1 MTDTG
6 FLVAF
11 FIVIFLVIIFAL
23 VAVIGAVTSAV
34 AGINDD
40 EDEIERW
47 KEVLNRVKVLGLYPD
62 VENKRVYLLRNVPDV
77 YINTIATKINKTGNG
92 YKISFILFGADSN

>member
-1 MTDTG
+1 MAVSYAKIYIVFREAVLNGYGGKQMTDTG

-40 EDEIERW
+40 EDELE
-47 KEVLNRVKVLGLYPD
+47 EEGM
-62 VENKRVYLLRNVPDV
+62 
-77 YINTIATKINKTGNG
+77 
-92 YKISFILFGADSN
+92 

>member
-40 EDEIERW
+40 EDEIE
-47 KEVLNRVKVLGLYPD
+47 EEGICCLLYTSD
-62 VENKRVYLLRNVPDV
+62 
-77 YINTIATKINKTGNG
+77 A
-92 YKISFILFGADSN
+92 ADE

>member
-23 VAVIGAVTSAV
+23 VAVIGSAV

-40 EDEIERW
+40 EDEIE
-47 KEVLNRVKVLGLYPD
+47 EEG
-62 VENKRVYLLRNVPDV
+62 
-77 YINTIATKINKTGNG
+77 I
-92 YKISFILFGADSN
+92 

>member
-40 EDEIERW
+40 EDEIE
-47 KEVLNRVKVLGLYPD
+47 
-62 VENKRVYLLRNVPDV
+62 VEKIDLSVPDGV
-77 YINTIATKINKTGNG
+77 SIESLRLALPNRFFSLIIAQPLR
-92 YKISFILFGADSN
+92 FV

>member
-11 FIVIFLVIIFAL
+11 FIVIFLVIIF
-23 VAVIGAVTSAV
+23 GAVTSAV

-40 EDEIERW
+40 EDEIE
-47 KEVLNRVKVLGLYPD
+47 EEG
-62 VENKRVYLLRNVPDV
+62 
-77 YINTIATKINKTGNG
+77 I
-92 YKISFILFGADSN
+92 

>member
-11 FIVIFLVIIFAL
+11 FIVIFLVIMFTPFT
-23 VAVIGAVTSAV
+23 VIGAVTSAV

-40 EDEIERW
+40 EDETEEEGI
-47 KEVLNRVKVLGLYPD
+47 
-62 VENKRVYLLRNVPDV
+62 
-77 YINTIATKINKTGNG
+77 
-92 YKISFILFGADSN
+92 

>member
-11 FIVIFLVIIFAL
+11 FIVIIFAL

-40 EDEIERW
+40 EDEIE
-47 KEVLNRVKVLGLYPD
+47 EEG
-62 VENKRVYLLRNVPDV
+62 
-77 YINTIATKINKTGNG
+77 I
-92 YKISFILFGADSN
+92 

>member
-11 FIVIFLVIIFAL
+11 FLQLFFQLSIFAL

-40 EDEIERW
+40 EDETEEEGI
-47 KEVLNRVKVLGLYPD
+47 
-62 VENKRVYLLRNVPDV
+62 
-77 YINTIATKINKTGNG
+77 
-92 YKISFILFGADSN
+92 

>member
-6 FLVAF
+6 FLVAS

-23 VAVIGAVTSAV
+23 VAVIGVVTSAV

-40 EDEIERW
+40 EDEIE
-47 KEVLNRVKVLGLYPD
+47 EEG
-62 VENKRVYLLRNVPDV
+62 
-77 YINTIATKINKTGNG
+77 I
-92 YKISFILFGADSN
+92 

>member
-23 VAVIGAVTSAV
+23 VAVIGHL
-34 AGINDD
+34 
-40 EDEIERW
+40 
-47 KEVLNRVKVLGLYPD
+47 KLK
-62 VENKRVYLLRNVPDV
+62 
-77 YINTIATKINKTGNG
+77 
-92 YKISFILFGADSN
+92 

>member
-23 VAVIGAVTSAV
+23 VAVIGSVTIAV
-34 AGINDD
+34 AGSTDD
-40 EDEIERW
+40 EDEIE
-47 KEVLNRVKVLGLYPD
+47 EEG
-62 VENKRVYLLRNVPDV
+62 
-77 YINTIATKINKTGNG
+77 I
-92 YKISFILFGADSN
+92 

>member
-11 FIVIFLVIIFAL
+11 FIFLVIIFAL

-40 EDEIERW
+40 EDEIE
-47 KEVLNRVKVLGLYPD
+47 EEG
-62 VENKRVYLLRNVPDV
+62 
-77 YINTIATKINKTGNG
+77 I
-92 YKISFILFGADSN
+92 

>member
-40 EDEIERW
+40 EDEIE
-47 KEVLNRVKVLGLYPD
+47 
-62 VENKRVYLLRNVPDV
+62 VEKIDLSVPDGV
-77 YINTIATKINKTGNG
+77 SI
-92 YKISFILFGADSN
+92 

>member
-23 VAVIGAVTSAV
+23 VAVIGAV
-34 AGINDD
+34 
-40 EDEIERW
+40 
-47 KEVLNRVKVLGLYPD
+47 
-62 VENKRVYLLRNVPDV
+62 
-77 YINTIATKINKTGNG
+77 
-92 YKISFILFGADSN
+92 YKCCCRYQ

>member
-6 FLVAF
+6 FFSSILYSY
-11 FIVIFLVIIFAL
+11 FLVIIFAL

-40 EDEIERW
+40 EDEIE
-47 KEVLNRVKVLGLYPD
+47 EEG
-62 VENKRVYLLRNVPDV
+62 
-77 YINTIATKINKTGNG
+77 I
-92 YKISFILFGADSN
+92 

>member
-40 EDEIERW
+40 EMRLRKRAFEAKIKEI
-47 KEVLNRVKVLGLYPD
+47 
-62 VENKRVYLLRNVPDV
+62 KRHLRTSN
-77 YINTIATKINKTGNG
+77 YINRIIGC
-92 YKISFILFGADSN
+92 LFYC

>member
-23 VAVIGAVTSAV
+23 VAVIGAVTSLSL
-34 AGINDD
+34 IH
-40 EDEIERW
+40 I
-47 KEVLNRVKVLGLYPD
+47 
-62 VENKRVYLLRNVPDV
+62 
-77 YINTIATKINKTGNG
+77 
-92 YKISFILFGADSN
+92 

>member
-34 AGINDD
+34 AAVVLLHL
-40 EDEIERW
+40 W
-47 KEVLNRVKVLGLYPD
+47 K
-62 VENKRVYLLRNVPDV
+62 RN
-77 YINTIATKINKTGNG
+77 NM
-92 YKISFILFGADSN
+92 ISIIGGTAIYMVFVQIIFA